1 MEKEWTKIET
11 YTVAIQAEF
20 VKQMLVENGIPAV
33 VINKQ
38 DSSYFFGK
46 IELFVQNDYV
56 DQAKVLIAATEE
68 EGKQDED

>member
-1 MEKEWTKIET
+1 MEKDWTKIET